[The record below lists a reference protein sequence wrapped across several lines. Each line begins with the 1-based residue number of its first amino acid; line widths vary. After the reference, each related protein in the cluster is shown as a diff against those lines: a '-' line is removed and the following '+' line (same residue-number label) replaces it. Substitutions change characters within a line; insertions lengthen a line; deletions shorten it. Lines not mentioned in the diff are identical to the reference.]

1 MKNKIY
7 TLLLMI
13 LIILLT
19 YNMNSMALNHIENNQ
34 TNLVEVVEKDDSYLI
49 EDYNRFKSL
58 GDKTVGLSLSGG
70 GAAGIFNIGVI
81 KALVEED
88 IPIDLMVGSSMGSV
102 IATMYGSGLK
112 IEQVEDIVIRVPF
125 SQMFDFNI
133 SSRESI
139 LKTARFNKFVES
151 IGPKDKLQ
159 DFSIP
164 TALLSIDLNS
174 GKKYL
179 TTTGKISEVMQGSYS
194 IPLYFPIHSYNGR
207 YLADPGVVEN
217 SPAKAAKVL
226 GADFIITTTIGG
238 DIENENEKYNTPT
251 KAVRRYIDVV
261 QNMTSQKVIKDYA
274 DIIIKPDLSEY
285 GFMDFNY
292 AEELIEIGYKKTK
305 EMIPKI
311 KKKLAQENI
320 SLKKSSK
327 RQFRDLKDEYRDLK
341 YDRFLINNID
351 LTPSIYYGKDY
362 SFFTDNLTEIN
373 SSNILY
379 GAEFNKNHLNLN
391 LLRSNSSSKTYS
403 QIRWRKLTKELDLL
417 SKYRITDEYND
428 YQIEVNYAQQDY
440 LIGSGIGKVKHQDYL
455 FLKGD
460 YEFVLFDYLVDSKS
474 NLIYNITDKDL
485 GIITSLKTSSNLTKT
500 WDIEAS
506 LVFNNTNLLK
516 APIIYRGSEL
526 NTEENLQL
534 SIDYIYN
541 HKFIKNINL
550 MNIFEIRNVG
560 LYLFTD
566 YRKDKYANNYRED
579 IAVGIGSKSNFY
591 LLGIK
596 PIDLEVFYS
605 FEEDKRKNNFGIRFN
620 YDF

>member
-1 MKNKIY
+1 MKNKVY
-7 TLLLMI
+7 TLLLI
-13 LIILLT
+13 LLIVLT
-19 YNMNSMALNHIENNQ
+19 YNTHSTALNHIENNQ
-34 TNLVEVVEKDDSYLI
+34 ATLVEVIENDESYLI
-49 EDYNRFKSL
+49 EDYARFKSL

-88 IPIDLMVGSSMGSV
+88 IPVDFMVGSSMGSV
-102 IATMYGSGLK
+102 VATMYGSGLK
-112 IEQVEDIVIRVPF
+112 IEQVEDIVIRIPF

-133 SSRESI
+133 SSRESM
-139 LKTARFNKFVES
+139 LKTARFNKFIES
-151 IGPKDKLQ
+151 IGTEESLQ

-179 TTTGKISEVMQGSYS
+179 ITTGKISEVMQGSYA
-194 IPLYFPIHSYNGR
+194 IPLYFPIHSNNGR
-207 YLADPGVVEN
+207 YFADPGVVEN

-226 GADFIITTTIGG
+226 GADFIITTTLGG
-238 DIENENEKYNTPT
+238 EIENKDEKYNTPT

-261 QNMTSQKVIKDYA
+261 QNMTSQKVIEDYA

-292 AEELIEIGYKKTK
+292 AEELVEIGYKKTK
-305 EMIPKI
+305 EMIPEI
-311 KKKLAQENI
+311 KKQLERENI
-320 SLKKSSK
+320 ELKKSPE
-327 RQFRDLKDEYRDLK
+327 RELLDLKDEYRDLK

-362 SFFTDNLTEIN
+362 SFFSDNLTEIN
-373 SSNILY
+373 SSNIIY

-391 LLRSNSSSKTYS
+391 LLRSNSNDEFYS

-428 YQIEVNYAQQDY
+428 YQIEINYAQQDY
-440 LIGSGIGKVKHQDYL
+440 LIGSGLGKVKHQDYL
-455 FLKGD
+455 FFKGD
-460 YEFVLFDYLVDSKS
+460 YEFELFDYLIDSKS
-474 NLIYNITDKDL
+474 NIIYNMTEENF
-485 GIITSLKTSSNLTKT
+485 GILTFLKTSSNLTKT
-500 WDIEAS
+500 WDVEAG
-506 LVFNNTNLLK
+506 LVFNNTDLIK
-516 APIIYRGSEL
+516 SPIIFRGSEL
-526 NTEENLQL
+526 NKQENLQVSL
-534 SIDYIYN
+534 DYIYN
-541 HKFIKNINL
+541 HKFINNISL
-550 MNIFEIRNVG
+550 MNIFEIRNIG

-566 YRKDKYANNYRED
+566 YRKDECNNNYRED
-579 IAVGIGSKSNFY
+579 LAVGLGSKSNFY

-596 PIDLEVFYS
+596 PIDLEIFYT
-605 FEEDKRKNNFGIRFN
+605 FEEGKDKNNFGIRFN